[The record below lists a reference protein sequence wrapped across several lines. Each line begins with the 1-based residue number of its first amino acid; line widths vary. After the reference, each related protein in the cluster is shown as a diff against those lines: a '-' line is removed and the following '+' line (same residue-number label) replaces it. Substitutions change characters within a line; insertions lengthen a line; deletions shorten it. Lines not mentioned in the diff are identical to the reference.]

1 MIWRTRAFSTGAGA
15 ALLSLALAIAA
26 LAGGRTGE
34 AKDPLAAEIARWS
47 VFLRTNTRTDENW
60 TQVQQSS
67 EPVIAR
73 AEEALRDGRR
83 LLALQRLAA
92 VRVNLAAAAYVGE
105 RPAGKREDP
114 AVLEAEWARVGKALG
129 GELGPVHPAELDAI
143 RPAAV
148 RALAEAALLQV
159 RAYYDASLEY
169 GRSTT
174 PQSGLFYLGVAQAH
188 REFVSFCLKL
198 DAGSSRRSPPLRVLR
213 GELDALEAELLAA
226 YRPPASIDR
235 HSDFIAVSALLKE
248 ARELDTAC
256 LRYGALLR
264 YLQAVQRL
272 APLRPAAAPLDAAA
286 LSGRLKSFDERLS
299 RDGLDHSLGRLFL
312 EIGQAAASTASPPA
326 GTPPAW
332 PIVTDVLPRYFAAL
346 EPAPPAPA
354 QPAPLVT
361 VTLVRW
367 PYT

>member
-1 MIWRTRAFSTGAGA
+1 MGK
-15 ALLSLALAIAA
+15 
-26 LAGGRTGE
+26 

-47 VFLRTNTRTDENW
+47 EFLRTNSRTDEDW
-60 TQVQQSS
+60 IQVKQAS
-67 EPVIAR
+67 EPLMAR

-92 VRVNLAAAAYVGE
+92 ARINLGASAYVGE
-105 RPAGKREDP
+105 RLAAGREDP
-114 AVLEAEWARVGKALG
+114 ALLESEWARVGKALG
-129 GELGPVHPAELDAI
+129 GGLGPVHPAELDAA

-159 RAYYDASLEY
+159 RAYYDASLDY
-169 GRSTT
+169 GRSTS
-174 PQSGLFYLGVAQAH
+174 PKYGLYYLGVAQAQ
-188 REFVSFCLKL
+188 REFVSLCLKL
-198 DAGSSRRSPPLRVLR
+198 DEPSSRRAPPLRSLK

-235 HSDFIAVSALLKE
+235 HSEFIAASALVKE

-264 YLQAVQRL
+264 YLLAVQRV
-272 APLRPAAAPLDAAA
+272 APLRSAAMPLDAAA
-286 LSGRLKSFDERLS
+286 VSERLKSFEGRLS
-299 RDGLDHSLGRLFL
+299 GDGLDHSLGRLFV
-312 EIGQAAASTASPPA
+312 EAAQAASSSSAPPAA

-346 EPAPPAPA
+346 EPAPSAPA
-354 QPAPLVT
+354 RSAPLVT

>member
-1 MIWRTRAFSTGAGA
+1 MRRTRNFFLLPSA
-15 ALLSLALAIAA
+15 ALLAVSLAVAGS
-26 LAGGRTGE
+26 AGGRAGE

-47 VFLRTNTRTDENW
+47 AFLRTNTRTDEDW
-60 TQVQQSS
+60 TQIKQAS
-67 EPVIAR
+67 EPMIAR
-73 AEEALRDGRR
+73 AEEALRGGRR

-92 VRVNLAAAAYVGE
+92 ARVNLAAAAYVGKQ
-105 RPAGKREDP
+105 PAAKREDS
-114 AVLEAEWARVGKALG
+114 AVLEAEWTRVGKALG
-129 GELGPVHPAELDAI
+129 GELGPVHPAELDGI
-143 RPAAV
+143 RPAAA
-148 RALAEAALLQV
+148 RALAEASLLQV

-169 GRSTT
+169 GRSTS
-174 PQSGLFYLGVAQAH
+174 PKYGLYYLGVAQAQ

-198 DAGSSRRSPPLRVLR
+198 DEAFPGRRPPLRSLK
-213 GELDALEAELLAA
+213 GELDSLEAELLAA
-226 YRPPASIDR
+226 YRPPASIDK
-235 HSDFIAVSALLKE
+235 HGEFIAASALVKE

-264 YLQAVQRL
+264 YLQAVQRV
-272 APLRPAAAPLDAAA
+272 APLRSTAAPLEAAT
-286 LSGRLKSFDERLS
+286 LSERLKSFDERLS
-299 RDGLDHSLGRLFL
+299 GDGLDHSLGRLFL
-312 EIGQAAASTASPPA
+312 EAGQAAAASPASPAA

-346 EPAPPAPA
+346 EPAPTAPA